1 MIPQLKITTTNSIE
15 NICEKENSKLRAL
28 ARATPYMDIGKRK
41 LLLIAFFNVQFIY
54 CLLVWMLHNR
64 CIDNKV
70 KYLHEGCLRRLCNDK
85 RFNKNFNKNTKKK
98 LQQKDGSVSVLYNN
112 AKELA
117 IEMFKVRNA
126 FAPKIIYIKN
136 YYNVRNQ
143 SDFRRPVIKTVYMA
157 VRASHLGPIIWDI
170 IPKN

>member
-41 LLLIAFFNVQFIY
+41 LLLIAFFSVRFIY
-54 CLLVWMLHNR
+54 CLLVRVLHNR

-70 KYLHEGCLRRLCNDK
+70 KYLHEGCLRRLCNGK

-126 FAPKIIYIKN
+126 CAPEIIFIFVESNKN
-136 YYNVRNQ
+136 YYNVRNK
-143 SDFRRPVIKTVYMA
+143 SDFRRPVIKTVYMQLE
-157 VRASHLGPIIWDI
+157 HLI
-170 IPKN
+170 

>member
-1 MIPQLKITTTNSIE
+1 
-15 NICEKENSKLRAL
+15 
-28 ARATPYMDIGKRK
+28 
-41 LLLIAFFNVQFIY
+41 
-54 CLLVWMLHNR
+54 MLHNL